1 MATAVT
7 QTRNASEHDG
17 VYYDPYDADI
27 NADPYPTY
35 RRLREEAPIY
45 YNDRYDVWALSRHA
59 DVEKGLVNWE
69 TFSNA
74 RSDILEII
82 QSGMDLPSGVVLFED
97 PPVHTMHRGLMSRV
111 FTPRRMNALE
121 QQVRDFCAA
130 CLDPLVGS
138 DTFDFVTDLGAEM
151 PMRVIGML
159 LGIPE
164 AAQVAVRDKSDK
176 FLRTEAGKP
185 MELKQEAIAN
195 GEIYA
200 EYIDWRAEH
209 PSDDLMTALLNA
221 EFEDQT
227 GTRRRLSRDEVLTYT
242 QVLAGAGNETT
253 GRLIGWLGKVLGE
266 HPDQRRELAADR
278 SLIPNTI
285 EETLR
290 FEPTGPHIARYVARG
305 VEYYGTTVPAGSAI
319 LLLVGSANRDERRYD
334 EPDRFDI
341 HRDIGGHVT
350 FGYGL
355 HFCLGAALARL
366 EGRVALDEVLTRFP
380 DWEVDHDNA
389 RLAPT
394 STVRGWDSMPV
405 FIT

>member
-1 MATAVT
+1 MATSHPTLV
-7 QTRNASEHDG
+7 
-17 VYYDPYDADI
+17 VYDPYDAAI
-27 NADPYPTY
+27 NADPYPTF
-35 RRLREEAPIY
+35 RRLRDEAPIY
-45 YNDRYDVWALSRHA
+45 YNEQYDVWALSRHA
-59 DVEKGLVNWE
+59 DVEKALVSWE

-82 QSGMDLPSGVVLFED
+82 QSGMALPSGVVLFED

-111 FTPRRMNALE
+111 FTPRRMAALE

-130 CLDPLVGS
+130 CLDPLIDS
-138 DTFDFVTDLGAEM
+138 DRFDFAADLGAEM

-164 AAQVAVRDKSDK
+164 SAQPAIRDRSDA
-176 FLRTEAGKP
+176 FLRTTSGKP
-185 MELKQEAIAN
+185 MQVKQESIAN
-195 GEIYA
+195 GQMYA
-200 EYIDWRAEH
+200 EYIDWRVDN
-209 PSDDLMTALLNA
+209 PSDDLMTALLTS
-221 EFEDQT
+221 EFEDET
-227 GTRRRLSRDEVLTYT
+227 GTTRRLTRDEVLTYT

-253 GRLIGWLGKVLGE
+253 GRLIGWLGKVLGD
-266 HPDQRRELAADR
+266 HPDQRREIVADR
-278 SLIPNTI
+278 SLIPNTV

-290 FEPTGPHIARYVARG
+290 FEPTGPHVARYVARD

-334 EPDRFDI
+334 DPDRFDI
-341 HRDIGGHVT
+341 HRDNAQHLT

-366 EGRVALDEVLTRFP
+366 EGRVALDEVLKRFP
-380 DWEVDHDNA
+380 DWEVDHDNI

-394 STVRGWDSMPV
+394 STVRGWESMPV
-405 FIT
+405 FINR

>member
-1 MATAVT
+1 VT
-7 QTRNASEHDG
+7 TDLRDDSS
-17 VYYDPYDADI
+17 VYYDPYDAAI

-35 RRLREEAPIY
+35 RRLRDEAPIY
-45 YNDRYDVWALSRHA
+45 YNERYDVWALARHA
-59 DVEKGLVNWE
+59 DVEKALVNWE
-69 TFSNA
+69 TFSNS
-74 RSDILEII
+74 RGDILEII
-82 QSGMDLPSGVVLFED
+82 QSGMELPSGVVLFED
-97 PPVHTMHRGLMSRV
+97 PPLHTMHRGLMSRV

-121 QQVRDFCAA
+121 SQVRAFCAA
-130 CLDPLVGS
+130 CLDPLVGRER
-138 DTFDFVTDLGAEM
+138 FDFVADLGAEM

-164 AAQVAVRDKSDK
+164 SAQTAVRDRSDA

-185 MELKQEAIAN
+185 MEVRQEAIAN

-221 EFEDQT
+221 EFDDEAGT
-227 GTRRRLSRDEVLTYT
+227 TRRLTRDEVLTYT

-253 GRLIGWLGKVLGE
+253 GRLIGWLGKVLGD
-266 HPDQRRELAADR
+266 HPDQRRQIAADP
-278 SLIPNTI
+278 SLIPNTV

-290 FEPTGPHIARYVARG
+290 FEPTGPHVARYVARD
-305 VEYYGTTVPAGSAI
+305 VEYYGTIVPSGSAI

-334 EPDRFDI
+334 RPDSFDI
-341 HRDIGGHVT
+341 HRDLGQHLT

-366 EGRVALDEVLTRFP
+366 EGRVALDEVLQRFP
-380 DWEVDHDNA
+380 DWEVDAENA

-394 STVRGWDSMPV
+394 STVRGWDALPV
-405 FIT
+405 VVTR